1 MVRCSLEC
9 QSGQNPIE
17 HDTKDG
23 EKMKRIYFV
32 LLIFALS
39 TALFAAPT
47 ANGASID
54 VKLTI
59 PTEASFGITDATGAS
74 KLVENAPKSD
84 SFVSGEHLFSGSENM
99 SYQDA
104 YVWWRIKGDSNKYS
118 IKITS
123 QNSGK
128 LKNGDSSIAYSGE
141 LGSIQDN
148 SGIDSVSPSG
158 DLENG
163 ISFDIS
169 SNMALYYGAVPMT
182 FTALKADIEKA
193 TLASEYSDTITVAI
207 TAKN

>member
-1 MVRCSLEC
+1 M
-9 QSGQNPIE
+9 
-17 HDTKDG
+17 
-23 EKMKRIYFV
+23 
-32 LLIFALS
+32 
-39 TALFAAPT
+39 
-47 ANGASID
+47 
-54 VKLTI
+54 
-59 PTEASFGITDATGAS
+59 
-74 KLVENAPKSD
+74 
-84 SFVSGEHLFSGSENM
+84 
-99 SYQDA
+99 
-104 YVWWRIKGDSNKYS
+104 
-118 IKITS
+118 
-123 QNSGK
+123 
-128 LKNGDSSIAYSGE
+128 KNGDSSIAYSGE